1 MKLLKF
7 ITIYPEVYH
16 NENLTPN
23 EKIYLSVIHFFTKGK
38 AHCCRLT
45 DKEMSEELLI
55 GVNQI
60 RKIKCKLKKL
70 GLITIGENCIKYVLP
85 NSNETLPNSN
95 ETLPNSNET
104 LPNSNETLPN
114 SNETL
119 PNSNETLPNS
129 NENPCNTNENQQ
141 VTEGKEIKNK
151 KEIKKEKNKKE
162 TKKEKQEK
170 EKSFLDDWEKE
181 ALLKKKEY
189 KDNSSN
195 NSNSDSCTVVDM
207 VMGLP
212 VKDDVPIKDEPEIKI
227 ETDRDT
233 IIDNL
238 AKKMVDK
245 ISYSIKT
252 QVNQI
257 KHECDKQMFLKENE
271 FNELQLTK
279 HIKEYLKGRDLD
291 RILQDVTVF
300 DRFAINAFNSYKNQI
315 KRTITKLPKK
325 NPYGDLED
333 SNSSYNEY
341 KETNRWER

>member
-1 MKLLKF
+1 MKELKC
-7 ITIYPEVYH
+7 ITIYPEVY
-16 NENLTPN
+16 NNKDLTPT
-23 EKIYLSVIHFFTKGK
+23 EKIYLSVIRYFTLNGK
-38 AHCCRLT
+38 TRCCRLS

-55 GVNQI
+55 GIPSIWNM
-60 RKIKCKLKKL
+60 KSKLKKL
-70 GLITIGENCIKYVLP
+70 GLITIGENCIKYAS
-85 NSNETLPNSN
+85 SNNEETSSN
-95 ETLPNSNET
+95 NE
-104 LPNSNETLPN
+104 
-114 SNETL
+114 
-119 PNSNETLPNS
+119 
-129 NENPCNTNENQQ
+129 ENPCNTNENQQ
-141 VTEGKEIKNK
+141 VTEVNKYNK

-162 TKKEKQEK
+162 IKKEKQEK
-170 EKSFLDDWEKE
+170 ESFLDDWERE

-212 VKDDVPIKDEPEIKI
+212 TKDDVPIKDEPKNKI
-227 ETDRDT
+227 ETDRNT
-233 IIDNL
+233 IIDTL

-279 HIKEYLKGRDLD
+279 HIKEYLKDRNLD
-291 RILQDVTVF
+291 KILQDVTVF

-333 SNSSYNEY
+333 SNSSYNGY
-341 KETNRWER
+341 KETNRWLN

>member
-1 MKLLKF
+1 MKTIKF
-7 ITIYPEVYH
+7 ITIYPEVY
-16 NENLTPN
+16 ENKDLTPN

-38 AHCCRLT
+38 AHGCRLT

-95 ETLPNSNET
+95 E
-104 LPNSNETLPN
+104 
-114 SNETL
+114 
-119 PNSNETLPNS
+119 
-129 NENPCNTNENQQ
+129 NPCNTNENQQ
-141 VTEGKEIKNK
+141 VTEGKDIKNK

-162 TKKEKQEK
+162 IKKEKQEK
-170 EKSFLDDWEKE
+170 ESFLDDWERE

-227 ETDRDT
+227 ETDRNT
-233 IIDNL
+233 IIDTL

-279 HIKEYLKGRDLD
+279 HIKEYLKDRNLD
-291 RILQDVTVF
+291 KILQDVTVF
-300 DRFAINAFNSYKNQI
+300 DRFAINAFNSYKNEI
-315 KRTITKLPKK
+315 KRTITKLPKN
-325 NPYGDLED
+325 NPYSDMES
-333 SNSSYNEY
+333 SNVGYNEY
-341 KETNRWER
+341 KETNRWEK

>member
-1 MKLLKF
+1 MKTIKF
-7 ITIYPEVYH
+7 ITIYPEVYD
-16 NENLTPN
+16 NKDLTPN

-38 AHCCRLT
+38 AHGCKLS
-45 DKEMSEELLI
+45 DQELSDELSI
-55 GVNQI
+55 GIRQI
-60 RKIKCKLKKL
+60 QNIKYKLKKL
-70 GLITIGENCIKYVLP
+70 GLIKIDGNVIKYVSQNNDTPSLNNDTP
-85 NSNETLPNSN
+85 SLNNDTPSLNNDT
-95 ETLPNSNET
+95 
-104 LPNSNETLPN
+104 
-114 SNETL
+114 
-119 PNSNETLPNS
+119 
-129 NENPCNTNENQQ
+129 NPCNTYENQQ

-162 TKKEKQEK
+162 IKKEKQEK

-227 ETDRDT
+227 ETDRNT
-233 IIDNL
+233 IIDTL

-245 ISYSIKT
+245 ITHSIRT
-252 QVNQI
+252 QVSEI
-257 KHECDKQMFLKENE
+257 KQECDKQMFLKENE

-279 HIKEYLKGRDLD
+279 HIKEYLKDRNLD

-300 DRFAINAFNSYKNQI
+300 DRFAINAFNSYKNEI
-315 KRTITKLPKK
+315 KRTITKLPKN
-325 NPYGDLED
+325 NPYSDLD
-333 SNSSYNEY
+333 GSNVGYNEY
-341 KETNRWER
+341 KETNRWEK

>member
-1 MKLLKF
+1 MKTIKF
-7 ITIYPEVYH
+7 ITIYPEVY
-16 NENLTPN
+16 ENKDLTPN

-38 AHCCRLT
+38 AHGCRLS
-45 DKEMSEELLI
+45 DQELSDELSI
-55 GVNQI
+55 GIRQI
-60 RKIKCKLKKL
+60 QNIKYKLKKL
-70 GLITIGENCIKYVLP
+70 GLIKIDGNVIKYVSQNNDTPSLNNDTP
-85 NSNETLPNSN
+85 SLNNDT
-95 ETLPNSNET
+95 
-104 LPNSNETLPN
+104 
-114 SNETL
+114 
-119 PNSNETLPNS
+119 
-129 NENPCNTNENQQ
+129 NPCNTNENQQ
-141 VTEGKEIKNK
+141 VTEGKDIKNK

-162 TKKEKQEK
+162 IKKEKQEK
-170 EKSFLDDWEKE
+170 ESFLDDWERE

-227 ETDRDT
+227 ETDRNT
-233 IIDNL
+233 IIDTL

-279 HIKEYLKGRDLD
+279 HIKEYLKDRNLD
-291 RILQDVTVF
+291 KILQDVTVF

-325 NPYGDLED
+325 NPYGDLD
-333 SNSSYNEY
+333 GSNSSENGY

>member
-1 MKLLKF
+1 MKELKC
-7 ITIYPEVYH
+7 ITIYPEVY
-16 NENLTPN
+16 NNKDLTPT
-23 EKIYLSVIHFFTKGK
+23 EKIYLSVIRYFTLNGK
-38 AHCCRLT
+38 TRCCRLS

-55 GVNQI
+55 GIPSIWNM
-60 RKIKCKLKKL
+60 KSKLKKL
-70 GLITIGENCIKYVLP
+70 GLITIGENCIKYAS
-85 NSNETLPNSN
+85 SNNEEASSNNEEASSNNEETSSN
-95 ETLPNSNET
+95 NEETSSNNEET
-104 LPNSNETLPN
+104 SSNNEETS
-114 SNETL
+114 SN
-119 PNSNETLPNS
+119 NE
-129 NENPCNTNENQQ
+129 ENPCNTNENQQ
-141 VTEGKEIKNK
+141 VTEVNKYNK

-162 TKKEKQEK
+162 IKKEKQEK
-170 EKSFLDDWEKE
+170 ESFLDDWERE

-207 VMGLP
+207 VLGLP

-227 ETDRDT
+227 ETDKET
-233 IIDNL
+233 IIDTL

-245 ISYSIKT
+245 ITHSIRT
-252 QVNQI
+252 QVNEI

-279 HIKEYLKGRDLD
+279 HIKEYLKDRNLD

-333 SNSSYNEY
+333 SNVGYNEY

>member
-1 MKLLKF
+1 MKTIKF

-38 AHCCRLT
+38 AHGCRLT

-85 NSNETLPNSN
+85 NSNE
-95 ETLPNSNET
+95 
-104 LPNSNETLPN
+104 
-114 SNETL
+114 
-119 PNSNETLPNS
+119 
-129 NENPCNTNENQQ
+129 NPCNTNENQQ
-141 VTEGKEIKNK
+141 VTEGKDIKNK

-162 TKKEKQEK
+162 IKKEKQEK
-170 EKSFLDDWEKE
+170 ESFLDDWERE

-207 VMGLP
+207 VLGIP
-212 VKDDVPIKDEPEIKI
+212 VKDDVPIKDEPKNKI
-227 ETDRDT
+227 ETDRNT
-233 IIDNL
+233 IIDTL

-333 SNSSYNEY
+333 SNVGYNEY

>member
-1 MKLLKF
+1 MKTIKF
-7 ITIYPEVYH
+7 ITIYPEVYD
-16 NENLTPN
+16 NKDLTPN

-129 NENPCNTNENQQ
+129 NENPCNTYENQQ
-141 VTEGKEIKNK
+141 VTEGKDIKNK
-151 KEIKKEKNKKE
+151 KEIKKEK
-162 TKKEKQEK
+162 QEK
-170 EKSFLDDWEKE
+170 ESFLDDWERE

-212 VKDDVPIKDEPEIKI
+212 TKDDVPIKNEPENKI
-227 ETDRDT
+227 ETDKET
-233 IIDNL
+233 IIDIL

-245 ISYSIKT
+245 ISYSIRT

-279 HIKEYLKGRDLD
+279 HIKSYLKDRNLD

-300 DRFAINAFNSYKNQI
+300 DRFAINAFNSYKNEI
-315 KRTITKLPKK
+315 KRTITKLPKN
-325 NPYGDLED
+325 NPYSDLD
-333 SNSSYNEY
+333 GSNSNVNEY
-341 KETNRWER
+341 KETNRWLK

>member
-1 MKLLKF
+1 MKTIKF
-7 ITIYPEVYH
+7 ITIYPEVYD
-16 NENLTPN
+16 NKDLTPN

-95 ETLPNSNET
+95 ETLPNSNE
-104 LPNSNETLPN
+104 P
-114 SNETL
+114 
-119 PNSNETLPNS
+119 LPNS
-129 NENPCNTNENQQ
+129 NENPCNTYENQQ
-141 VTEGKEIKNK
+141 VTEGKDIKNK

-162 TKKEKQEK
+162 IKKEKQEK
-170 EKSFLDDWEKE
+170 ESFLDEWERE

-212 VKDDVPIKDEPEIKI
+212 TKDDVPIKDEPENKI
-227 ETDRDT
+227 ETDRNA
-233 IIDNL
+233 IIDTL

-245 ISYSIKT
+245 ISYSIRT

-257 KHECDKQMFLKENE
+257 KQECDKQMFLKENE

-279 HIKEYLKGRDLD
+279 HIKSYLKDRNLD
-291 RILQDVTVF
+291 KILQDVTVF
-300 DRFAINAFNSYKNQI
+300 DRFAINAFNSYKNEI
-315 KRTITKLPKK
+315 KRTITKLPKN
-325 NPYGDLED
+325 NPYSDLD
-333 SNSSYNEY
+333 GSNSSTNGY
-341 KETNRWER
+341 KETNRWLN

>member
-1 MKLLKF
+1 M
-7 ITIYPEVYH
+7 IYPEVYD
-16 NENLTPN
+16 NKDLTPN

-38 AHCCRLT
+38 AHCCKLT

-141 VTEGKEIKNK
+141 VTEGKDIKNK

-162 TKKEKQEK
+162 IKKEKQEK
-170 EKSFLDDWEKE
+170 ESFLDDWERE

-195 NSNSDSCTVVDM
+195 NSNSSDSCTVVDM

-212 VKDDVPIKDEPEIKI
+212 VKDDVSIKDEPENKI
-227 ETDRDT
+227 ETDKET
-233 IIDNL
+233 IIDTL

-245 ISYSIKT
+245 ISYSIRT

-279 HIKEYLKGRDLD
+279 HIKSYLKDRNLD

-300 DRFAINAFNSYKNQI
+300 DRFAINAFNSYKNEI
-315 KRTITKLPKK
+315 KRTITKLPKN
-325 NPYGDLED
+325 NPYSDLD
-333 SNSSYNEY
+333 GSNSNVNEY
-341 KETNRWER
+341 KETNRWLK

>member
-1 MKLLKF
+1 MKTIKF
-7 ITIYPEVYH
+7 IMIYPEVYD
-16 NENLTPN
+16 NKDLTPN

-38 AHCCRLT
+38 AHGCKLS
-45 DKEMSEELLI
+45 DQELSDELSI
-55 GVNQI
+55 GIRQI
-60 RKIKCKLKKL
+60 QNIKYKLKKL
-70 GLITIGENCIKYVLP
+70 GLIKIDGNVIKYVSQNNDTPSL
-85 NSNETLPNSN
+85 NNDT
-95 ETLPNSNET
+95 
-104 LPNSNETLPN
+104 
-114 SNETL
+114 
-119 PNSNETLPNS
+119 
-129 NENPCNTNENQQ
+129 NPCNTNENQQ
-141 VTEGKEIKNK
+141 VTEGKDIKNK

-162 TKKEKQEK
+162 IKKEKQEK
-170 EKSFLDDWEKE
+170 ESFLDDWERE

-212 VKDDVPIKDEPEIKI
+212 TKYDVPIKDEPENKI

-233 IIDNL
+233 IIDTL

-279 HIKEYLKGRDLD
+279 HIKSYLKDRNLD

-300 DRFAINAFNSYKNQI
+300 DRFAINAFNSYKNEI
-315 KRTITKLPKK
+315 KRTITKLPKN
-325 NPYGDLED
+325 NPYSDLD
-333 SNSSYNEY
+333 GSNSNVNEY
-341 KETNRWER
+341 KETNRWLK